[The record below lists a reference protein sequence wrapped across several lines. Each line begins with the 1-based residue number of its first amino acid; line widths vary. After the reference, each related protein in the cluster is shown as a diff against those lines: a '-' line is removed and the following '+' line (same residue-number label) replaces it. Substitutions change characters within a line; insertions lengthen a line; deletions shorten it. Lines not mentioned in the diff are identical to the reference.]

1 MVICLSQASLPIC
14 GESNSSSKHL
24 VSLLLFGRSFG
35 VVLYELC
42 SSRPLFPRDNADNL
56 YTDESKDAVC
66 DWNGIDGQQLARVFS
81 SCPNIPSRKQEF
93 ACDLISQCLQADPL
107 NRPQTMQ
114 EVLRHP
120 LWGIEEYGLNLI
132 VDDRSRMRAT
142 LGYLMALLTSH
153 IRLFCKHIMQQFLLE
168 CSNLVAS
175 SSWQDAVESLAQRK
189 PKWDGINSNT
199 QRLTPLNCSVCNMRF
214 REPPVAGEVVDIWT
228 GGKSKAGSVW
238 DEPVDVSKVKEA
250 TVVSEHA
257 ANQYLVSTVFGTQ
270 IKQVVKPVA
279 QIRRRPVVGAVEEL
293 AVPNA
298 SSDPLMAKLLN
309 WHATGALSDE
319 ELELLTCVHNMTE
332 PGSTCIPDTSKA
344 HYDYSLRDDWDAV
357 KLFVPFNKPPQ
368 LQPAWQAQ
376 DASNLLNLIES
387 IGKEDVRTLAAAA
400 RQIRNEWAH
409 QGDMTTD
416 VFAACA
422 NSIMSFKSA
431 MPTLEVD
438 GSAAMDTAWLEAS
451 ALIDGCIN

>member
-1 MVICLSQASLPIC
+1 ML
-14 GESNSSSKHL
+14 
-24 VSLLLFGRSFG
+24 GRSFG

-42 SSRPLFPRDNADNL
+42 SSSPLFPRDNADNL
-56 YTDESKDAVC
+56 YTDESKDELC
-66 DWNGIDGQQLARVFS
+66 DWNGIDGQRLARVFS

-93 ACDLISQCLQADPL
+93 ACDLISQCLQAEPL
-107 NRPQTMQ
+107 DRPQTMQ

-132 VDDRSRMRAT
+132 VDDHSRMRAT
-142 LGYLMALLTSH
+142 LGYLMTLLTSH
-153 IRLFCKHIMQQFLLE
+153 MRLFCKQIVQQFLLE

-189 PKWDGINSNT
+189 PKWDDINSNT
-199 QRLTPLNCSVCNMRF
+199 QRLTPLICSVCDMRF
-214 REPPVAGEVVDIWT
+214 RESPVAGEVVDIWT

-270 IKQVVKPVA
+270 TKQVVKTVA
-279 QIRRRPVVGAVEEL
+279 QIRRRPVVGAVGESTL
-293 AVPNA
+293 SNA
-298 SSDPLMAKLLN
+298 SSDPLMNKLLHL
-309 WHATGALSDE
+309 HATGAISDE
-319 ELELLTCVHNMTE
+319 ELVLLKPVQSTCVHNMTE

-344 HYDYSLRDDWDAV
+344 HYDYFLQDEWGVV
-357 KLFVPFNKPPQ
+357 KLFVPFNKAPQ
-368 LQPAWQAQ
+368 FQPAWQAQ

-387 IGKEDVRTLAAAA
+387 IGKEGVRTLAAAA
-400 RQIRNEWAH
+400 RKIRNEWAH

-416 VFAACA
+416 IFAARSS
-422 NSIMSFKSA
+422 SIMSFKSA
-431 MPTLEVD
+431 MPILDVD

-451 ALIDGCIN
+451 ALIDGCVN